1 MEKGL
6 KVVSLFD
13 GISCGRIALERANI
27 PVRQYFASEIK
38 PDALKVTMSNY
49 PDTIQL
55 GDVRNINFAEVCGE
69 CDLLIGGSPCQ
80 DLSHAHSE
88 RLGLKGEKSSL
99 FWEFVRVKKELNPKY
114 FLLENVEMLPNDFE
128 TISQALGTYPVNI
141 NSELVSAQLRNRFY
155 WTNIGDK
162 NYNLFGFPTC
172 AIPQPKDKKIYL
184 QDVLTSGFADR
195 LKAHCIKESESRPY
209 SNKEKM
215 LRRYKTTRMFMLV
228 FEDLKNELSCR
239 HLNQTELERLQTLPE
254 GYTKI
259 LNRNHAAGVI
269 GDGWTVDV
277 IAHIFSFIK
286 ESEVVA

>member
-55 GDVRNINFAEVCGE
+55 GDVRNINFAESVGE

-99 FWEFVRVKKELNPKY
+99 FWEFVRAKKELNPKY

-128 TISQALGTYPVNI
+128 TISQALGVYPVNI

-172 AIPQPKDKKIYL
+172 AIPQPKNKKIYL
-184 QDVLTSGFADR
+184 QDILTSGFADR
-195 LKAHCIKESESRPY
+195 LKAYCIKESESRPC

-215 LRRYKTTRMFMLV
+215 LRRYKTTGMFTLV

>member
-1 MEKGL
+1 MKKGL

-13 GISCGRIALERANI
+13 GISCGRVALERANI
-27 PVRQYFASEIK
+27 PVAEYYASEIK

-55 GDVRNINFAEVCGE
+55 GDVRNIDFAKVVGG

-88 RLGLKGEKSSL
+88 RLGLQGAKSSL
-99 FWEFVRVKKELNPKY
+99 FWEYVRALKELKPKY
-114 FLLENVEMLPNDFE
+114 FLLENVEMPPADYE
-128 TISQALGTYPVNI
+128 TISKAVGTYPVNI
-141 NSELVSAQLRNRFY
+141 NSELVSAQMRNRFY
-155 WTNIGDK
+155 WTNIGEK

-184 QDVLTSGFADR
+184 QDILTSGYADR

-209 SNKEKM
+209 LNKVKM
-215 LRRYKTTRMFMLV
+215 LRRYETTGMFTLV
-228 FEDLKNELSCR
+228 FEDLNDRLSCR

-254 GYTKI
+254 GYTKV

-277 IAHIFSFIK
+277 ITHIFNFM
-286 ESEVVA
+286 EVVA

>member
-1 MEKGL
+1 MKKGL

-27 PVRQYFASEIK
+27 SVAKYFACEIK
-38 PDALKVTMSNY
+38 PEAIKVTMSNY
-49 PDTIQL
+49 PDTVQL
-55 GDVRNINFAEVCGE
+55 GDVRNVNFAAVVGGG

-80 DLSHAHSE
+80 DLSIAHSE
-88 RLGLKGEKSSL
+88 RLGLKGTKSSL
-99 FWEFVRVKKELNPKY
+99 FWEYARALEELKPKY
-114 FLLENVEMLPNDFE
+114 FLLENVEMPPADYE
-128 TISQALGTYPVNI
+128 TISQTLGIYPVNI
-141 NSELVSAQLRNRFY
+141 NSELVSAQMRNRFY
-155 WTNIGDK
+155 WTNIGEK

-184 QDVLTSGFADR
+184 QDILTSGYADR

-209 SNKEKM
+209 SNKVKM
-215 LRRYKTTRMFMLV
+215 LRRYETTGMFTLV
-228 FEDLKNELSCR
+228 FEDLNDRLSCR

-259 LNRNHAAGVI
+259 LTRNKAAGVI

-277 IAHIFSFIK
+277 IAHIFKFM
-286 ESEVVA
+286 EVVA

>member
-55 GDVRNINFAEVCGE
+55 GDVRNINFAESVGE

-99 FWEFVRVKKELNPKY
+99 FWEFVRAKKELNPKY

-128 TISQALGTYPVNI
+128 TISQALGVYPVNI

-172 AIPQPKDKKIYL
+172 AIPQPKNKKIYL
-184 QDVLTSGFADR
+184 QDILTSGFADR

-215 LRRYKTTRMFMLV
+215 LRRYKTTGMFTLV